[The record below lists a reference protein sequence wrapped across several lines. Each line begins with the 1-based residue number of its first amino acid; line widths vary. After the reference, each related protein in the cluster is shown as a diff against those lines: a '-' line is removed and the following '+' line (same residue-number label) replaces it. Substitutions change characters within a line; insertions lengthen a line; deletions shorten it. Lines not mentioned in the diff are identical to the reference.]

1 MLFTYLISPIF
12 NLINFLLLLES
23 FMNVRLDL
31 ELKDEINESNEF
43 SKSVFNFISTFLLIF
58 KQTKIVSFVI

>member
-1 MLFTYLISPIF
+1 MT
-12 NLINFLLLLES
+12 
-23 FMNVRLDL
+23 VRLDL